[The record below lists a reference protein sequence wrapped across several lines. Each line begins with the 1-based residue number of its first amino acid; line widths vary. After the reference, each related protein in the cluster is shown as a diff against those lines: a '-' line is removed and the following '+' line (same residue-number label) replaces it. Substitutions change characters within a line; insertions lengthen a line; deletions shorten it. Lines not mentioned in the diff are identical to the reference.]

1 MKNTQTTTTTTPEI
15 LKTSIELLTDY
26 KNWINETKK
35 TNILNNN
42 QDLNKWLD
50 ILTDN
55 VNQNIKHLNL
65 MRISEKYRLKQ

>member
-1 MKNTQTTTTTTPEI
+1 MTQTTTTPEI
-15 LKTSIELLTDY
+15 LKTSIDLLTDY

>member
-1 MKNTQTTTTTTPEI
+1 MKNTQTTTTPEI

>member
-1 MKNTQTTTTTTPEI
+1 MKNTQTTTTPEI
-15 LKTSIELLTDY
+15 LKTSIDLLTDY
-26 KNWINETKK
+26 KNWIDETKK

>member
-1 MKNTQTTTTTTPEI
+1 MKNTHTTTTPEI

>member
-1 MKNTQTTTTTTPEI
+1 MKNTQTTTTPEI
-15 LKTSIELLTDY
+15 LKTSIDLLTDY

>member
-1 MKNTQTTTTTTPEI
+1 MKNTQTTTTPEI

-65 MRISEKYRLKQ
+65 MRISVKYRLKQ